1 MNPAGT
7 AAAAEAAPV
16 ESAARL
22 PQGWRQLS
30 TAIARVERALS
41 TVACVALAA
50 IMFIVVID
58 VSLRYVFN
66 APLKWGYDVISIYLV
81 AAAFFLVLSDT
92 LQQHGHIAVDI
103 LVHRLPRRVF
113 HALQALGYGISA
125 VIIAA
130 IAWLGAQRL
139 HEAYANAET
148 VAAIYPWPTW
158 IAYLMLAAGTAL
170 MALRCLFRAAG
181 HAASAATGRELVE
194 TPPPPLTDEPAA
206 PPVSAGV

>member
-1 MNPAGT
+1 MNPTGT
-7 AAAAEAAPV
+7 AMPAEAAPV
-16 ESAARL
+16 ESAAHL
-22 PQGWRQLS
+22 PPGWRQVS
-30 TAIARVERALS
+30 TAIAWAERALS
-41 TVACVALAA
+41 AVACFALAA

-103 LVHRLPRRVF
+103 LVHRLPRRLF
-113 HALQALGYGISA
+113 HALQALGYGASA
-125 VIIAA
+125 VIIAV

-139 HEAYANAET
+139 HEAYAQSET

-158 IAYLMLAAGTAL
+158 IAYLMLVAGTAL
-170 MALRCLFRAAG
+170 MALRCLFRTVG
-181 HAASAATGRELVE
+181 HAASAAGGGERVE
-194 TPPPPLTDEPAA
+194 TPPPPVTDGPA
-206 PPVSAGV
+206 PGGL